1 MTGPSPADRTA
12 RSGRASALFEAVV
25 VVIGAFG
32 GPLAASIG
40 SIGGPLR
47 LPPISEAMLRGLFVE
62 QAVVLLC
69 LVWFLRRR
77 GWTAARVG
85 LGFRFAD
92 IPAAF
97 SLWILALGSAWF
109 ARMAMMTVFGRHAAT
124 HLAPH
129 LVEQGLRLPTIIIV
143 AVLAGIYEEL
153 FVSGYA
159 VNVLKKRV
167 GLWAAVNISTVL
179 RLAYHLY
186 RGGGV
191 VVSVLPLGLIFGY
204 WYGTHNRLWPLIL
217 AHIAL
222 DVATVSY
229 LGL

>member
-1 MTGPSPADRTA
+1 VTGPPSTGPAVAT
-12 RSGRASALFEAVV
+12 GRLSAILETLV
-25 VVIGAFG
+25 VVIAAFG
-32 GPLAASIG
+32 GPLAASLA
-40 SIGGPLR
+40 SLGGPLK
-47 LPPISEAMLRGLFVE
+47 LPPISEAMLRELFVE
-62 QAVVLLC
+62 EAVVLGC
-69 LVWFLRRR
+69 LIWFLRRR

-85 LGFRFAD
+85 LRFRFAD

-109 ARMAMMTVFGRHAAT
+109 ARMAMMTVFGRHTAT
-124 HLAPH
+124 HFVPH

-153 FVSGYA
+153 FVSGYL
-159 VNVLKKRV
+159 VNVLKQRV
-167 GLWAAVNISTVL
+167 GLWPAVNISTGL
-179 RLAYHLY
+179 RLACHLY
-186 RGGGV
+186 RGGGM

>member
-1 MTGPSPADRTA
+1 
-12 RSGRASALFEAVV
+12 

-32 GPLAASIG
+32 GPLAASVG

-62 QAVVLLC
+62 EAVVLVC

-77 GWTAARVG
+77 GWSAARAG

-129 LVEQGLRLPTIIIV
+129 LVEQGLRLPTIITV

-153 FVSGYA
+153 FVSGYL
-159 VNVLKKRV
+159 VNVLKKRF
-167 GLWAAVNISTVL
+167 GLWAAVNISTGL
-179 RLAYHLY
+179 RLACHLY

-229 LGL
+229 VGL

>member
-1 MTGPSPADRTA
+1 
-12 RSGRASALFEAVV
+12 
-25 VVIGAFG
+25 VIVGAFG
-32 GPLAASIG
+32 GPLAASWS
-40 SIGGPLR
+40 SIGGPLK

-62 QAVVLLC
+62 QAVMLVC

-77 GWTAARVG
+77 GWTAAKVG
-85 LGFRFAD
+85 LRFSLAD

-109 ARMAMMTVFGRHAAT
+109 ARMAMLSVLGRHST
-124 HLAPH
+124 LHLVPH
-129 LVEQGLRLPTIIIV
+129 LVEQGLRLPTIVIV

-153 FVSGYA
+153 FISGYLL
-159 VNVLKKRV
+159 NVLKKRF
-167 GLWAAVNISTVL
+167 GLLPAINVSTGL
-179 RLAYHLY
+179 RLACHVY

-217 AHIAL
+217 AHVAL
-222 DVATVSY
+222 DVATLSY